1 MVVYYP
7 NTVWKKGYA
16 KHDVTGKTC
25 DIKKGEKGICHQV
38 KVEDFSNQ
46 HPLLSWSQFVGSRWP
61 LAIKELKLR
70 TLGPGRF
77 TCVDPYPVAAS
88 VTSPM
93 SQRPYITTV
102 TSFLYSECYIPR
114 VPAKRGQ

>member
-1 MVVYYP
+1 MHKKIPESYSNRADLPSQQWMVVYYP

-46 HPLLSWSQFVGSRWP
+46 HPMGNVS
-61 LAIKELKLR
+61 
-70 TLGPGRF
+70 
-77 TCVDPYPVAAS
+77 
-88 VTSPM
+88 M
-93 SQRPYITTV
+93 
-102 TSFLYSECYIPR
+102 
-114 VPAKRGQ
+114 